1 MNGKVLTIILLC
13 CAVLAGCG
21 GKDLPPHNPMG
32 LSGKLNPEA
41 EAAFARAHV
50 LWDKNNICSDP
61 ALAVELLTKAVKLEP
76 GYAAAYLR
84 LGLAKSDL
92 RDWEGAFDD
101 ITKSIRLQPVAEA
114 YAYRGLVSM
123 RGGNY
128 LGARKDFDRSLELR
142 SRQHHAWNFRGALN
156 LLEGRTKEACDD
168 FAEGCDYG
176 DCTGL
181 ESARARGECLKEGW
195 F

>member
-1 MNGKVLTIILLC
+1 MRLRNLAIIILVC
-13 CAVLAGCG
+13 VLSSGCG
-21 GKDLPPHNPMG
+21 GKELPPHNPMG

-50 LWDKNNICSDP
+50 LWDKNNICTDP
-61 ALAVELLTKAVKLEP
+61 DLAVELLTKAVKLEP
-76 GYAAAYLR
+76 NYAAAFVR

-92 RDWEGAFDD
+92 RDWDGAFDD
-101 ITKSIRLQPVAEA
+101 LTRAIRLNPTAEI

-128 LGARKDFDRSLELR
+128 LGARKDFDRSLDLR
-142 SRQHHAWNFRGALN
+142 SRQHLAWNFRGALN
-156 LLEGRTKEACDD
+156 FLEGRIEEACDD
-168 FAEGCDYG
+168 FEEGCDYG

-181 ESARARGECLKEGW
+181 ESARARGECQN
-195 F
+195 

>member
-1 MNGKVLTIILLC
+1 MHLKGVTIILLC
-13 CAVLAGCG
+13 CAFLAGCG

-32 LSGKLNPEA
+32 LSGKRNAEA

-50 LWDKNNICSDP
+50 LWDKNNVCTDP
-61 ALAVELLTKAVKLEP
+61 TLAVELLTKAVKLEP
-76 GYAAAYLR
+76 EYAAAYLR

-92 RDWEGAFDD
+92 RDWDGAFDD
-101 ITKSIRLQPVAEA
+101 ITKSIRLNPNAEA

-123 RGGNY
+123 RGGNF
-128 LGARKDFDRSLELR
+128 LGARKDFDRSLDIK
-142 SRQHHAWNFRGALN
+142 SRQHLAWNFRGALN
-156 LLEGRTKEACDD
+156 FLEGRTKDACSD
-168 FAEGCDYG
+168 FEEGCDYG

-181 ESARARGECLKEGW
+181 ESARARGECVNEGW